1 MRLAPTLLILALSA
15 CGDMAPNSGNAMTGA
30 VEGEADNR
38 IECRFG
44 GMAQF
49 ERACTLE
56 GREGEGGRILAIR
69 KPDGGFRRLEV
80 VTDGRGV
87 VAADGAEPAVV
98 TLLDGNRIEVVIG
111 GEHFRLPA
119 MVRE

>member
-1 MRLAPTLLILALSA
+1 MRFAPALFLLILPA
-15 CGDMAPNSGNAMTGA
+15 CGELAPNSGNAADPFAA
-30 VEGEADNR
+30 VDPDDR

-44 GMAQF
+44 EMPQF
-49 ERACTLE
+49 ERSCIVE

-69 KPDGGFRRLEV
+69 KPDGGFRRLEIV
-80 VTDGRGV
+80 ADGRGV

-98 TLLDGNRIEVVIG
+98 TLLDDRRIEVAIG

-119 MVRE
+119 MVQQ